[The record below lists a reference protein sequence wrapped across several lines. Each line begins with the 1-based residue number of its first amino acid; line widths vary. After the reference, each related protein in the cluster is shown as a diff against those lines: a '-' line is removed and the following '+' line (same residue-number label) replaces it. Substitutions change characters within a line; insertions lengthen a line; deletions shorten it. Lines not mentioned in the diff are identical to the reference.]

1 MICCII
7 QKVNSLQHRT
17 QILRYKFNNSE
28 NFVNYQFSSV
38 FNSKT
43 KHWSEPCHGMAW
55 GIVPIYNMDHIRK
68 RGNLYK
74 VHFVASVHHL
84 RKCCVN
90 VLQRSQYDADGC
102 ITMVLWVYVLCTFS
116 WFDGTCRRRR
126 EDAAICIHS
135 QQPLHNTAASFYLLL
150 KEWHQ
155 HLVLTLTYTPQPG
168 LCLNMCFFVGF
179 LLQLQNY
186 NKINICGCN

>member
-38 FNSKT
+38 FYSKT

-90 VLQRSQYDADGC
+90 VIQRSQYGADGC
-102 ITMVLWVYVLCTFS
+102 ITMVLWVYV
-116 WFDGTCRRRR
+116 
-126 EDAAICIHS
+126 
-135 QQPLHNTAASFYLLL
+135 
-150 KEWHQ
+150 
-155 HLVLTLTYTPQPG
+155 HLVGLTVRAVEGGKMQPFVFTASN
-168 LCLNMCFFVGF
+168 LYIIQQLPFIFF
-179 LLQLQNY
+179 
-186 NKINICGCN
+186 